1 MISFTALMKVSG
13 IIATFVLTTV
23 VVISCSKGGAPEG
36 NGNGNGNGHINNP
49 SDTVPPVLIIN
60 TPAENQ
66 VFANGNV
73 IQITGRITDDEGLYR
88 GSVRL
93 TDDATGVVLKEQLYE
108 IHGLRLYNYSVNHTA
123 FVTVASD
130 YTVTVRFEDHGYNAV
145 TKSVKIKVNP

>member
-1 MISFTALMKVSG
+1 MISFTTLMKVSG
-13 IIATFVLTTV
+13 IIAFFALTAAII
-23 VVISCSKGGAPEG
+23 ISCSKGGVPAD
-36 NGNGNGNGHINNP
+36 NGNGGGHINNP
-49 SDTVPPVLIIN
+49 ADTVPPVVTIL

-66 VFANGNV
+66 IFANGSV

-88 GSVRL
+88 GSVWL

-123 FVTVASD
+123 FVTAASD
-130 YTVTVRFEDHGYNAV
+130 YTVTVRFEDHGYNSV